1 MMSSNLAIFEKTL
14 IGNVRYNLK
23 FVIKR
28 LPDFVDIV
36 SFIIYHMTVTLFS
49 EITHV
54 IKII

>member
-1 MMSSNLAIFEKTL
+1 MMSSNLAILEKTL

-36 SFIIYHMTVTLFS
+36 SFIIYSYLLH
-49 EITHV
+49 
-54 IKII
+54 